1 MFLVDALK
9 VDYPL
14 VMTNIAIE
22 NGPVEIVSF
31 PINSMVDLSI
41 VFCKRL
47 PGRVCSSFVHR
58 PNDLDGLT
66 FSKPTASQRLVNMAK
81 PIFRS

>member
-41 VFCKRL
+41 VFCKFTRGYRIPNLGDSSPWVVSLSLVKLNIRVVSRL
-47 PGRVCSSFVHR
+47 G
-58 PNDLDGLT
+58 
-66 FSKPTASQRLVNMAK
+66 
-81 PIFRS
+81 

>member
-1 MFLVDALK
+1 MGFNG
-9 VDYPL
+9 DYPL

-41 VFCKRL
+41 ATLNYQRVTRL
-47 PGRVCSSFVHR
+47 ITYFPHR
-58 PNDLDGLT
+58 LNQVLAVSAQD
-66 FSKPTASQRLVNMAK
+66 
-81 PIFRS
+81 